1 MFKKQNAVK
10 KPLNAYQLKRNTSKW
25 IVNIFKFFFIAGMC
39 YLFLFP
45 VVYLITSALQHPST
59 TSDPTI
65 IFIPTKL
72 TLDNIKLA
80 FERLDY
86 LWSAGMSLI
95 VTVCGTLA
103 TLASCATVG
112 YGFARYK
119 FFERNIAFMLVI
131 ILIIIPPQTTT
142 LPTFITY
149 QNFDPAG
156 IISLLHKIMPGVV
169 KDDHLVLIG
178 SPLSMILPAI
188 FASGIRSGLCIY
200 IFRQF
205 FMGQPKELEEAAK
218 IDGCSAFGTYL
229 RVMLPLAGPAI
240 ITVSVLSA
248 VWYWTDTF
256 YTNIFF
262 FNSTAHQPL
271 SSALSVLRES
281 ATVKSGSN
289 VYDISQVRGLLASA
303 ALLTIVP
310 ILIAYLIVQRK
321 FTESIERTGI
331 VG

>member
-1 MFKKQNAVK
+1 MFKRENAIR
-10 KPLNAYQLKRNTSKW
+10 KPLSPYQLKRNTTKW
-25 IVNIFKFFFIAGMC
+25 IVNIIKFFFIAGMC

-45 VVYLITSALQHPST
+45 VVYLITSALQDPST

-65 IFIPTKL
+65 IFVPTKL
-72 TLDNIKLA
+72 TLDNFKLA
-80 FERLDY
+80 IQEMDY
-86 LWSAGMSLI
+86 WKSAGISLVI
-95 VTVCGTLA
+95 TIFGTLA

-119 FFERNIAFMLVI
+119 FFERNIAFILVI

-142 LPTFITY
+142 LPTFVTY

-156 IISLLHKIMPGVV
+156 IVSLLHKIMPAIV
-169 KDDHLVLIG
+169 KEDHLVLIG
-178 SPLSMILPAI
+178 SPLSMILPALL
-188 FASGIRSGLCIY
+188 ASGIRAGLCIY

-262 FNSTAHQPL
+262 FNSTSQQPL
-271 SSALSVLRES
+271 SSALSILRES
-281 ATVKSGSN
+281 ATVNGGSN

-303 ALLTIVP
+303 ALLTVIP
-310 ILIAYLIVQRK
+310 ILVAYLIVQRK

>member
-1 MFKKQNAVK
+1 MFKRENKIK
-10 KPLNAYQLKRNTSKW
+10 KPLNAYQLKKNTTKW
-25 IVNIFKFFFIAGMC
+25 IVNIIKFFFIAGMC

-45 VVYLITSALQHPST
+45 VVYLFTSAFQDPST
-59 TSDPTI
+59 TGDPTI
-65 IFIPTKL
+65 IFVPTKY
-72 TLDNIKLA
+72 TLENFKLA
-80 FERLDY
+80 IQEMDF
-86 LWSAGMSLI
+86 WNSAGMSLI
-95 VTVCGTLA
+95 ITILGTLA

-142 LPTFITY
+142 IPTFVTFRF
-149 QNFDPAG
+149 FDLGG
-156 IISLLHKIMPGVV
+156 ILGWFGIDPINLT
-169 KDDHLVLIG
+169 G
-178 SPLSMILPAI
+178 SPWAMVIPAL
-188 FASGIRSGLCIY
+188 FASGIRAGLCIY

-205 FMGQPKELEEAAK
+205 FIGQPKELEEAAK

-256 YTNIFF
+256 YTSIFF
-262 FNSTAHQPL
+262 FGSSSSQPL
-271 SSALSVLRES
+271 SSALSILRES
-281 ATVKSGSN
+281 ATVNGGSN
-289 VYDISQVRGLLASA
+289 VYDISQIRGLLASA
-303 ALLTIVP
+303 ALLTVIP

>member
-1 MFKKQNAVK
+1 MFKKLT
-10 KPLNAYQLKRNTSKW
+10 KPNSLKSYQLKRNTSKW
-25 IVNIFKFFFIAGMC
+25 IVNIVKFFFIAGMC

-45 VVYLITSALQHPST
+45 VVYLFTAALQHPST
-59 TSDPTI
+59 TNDPTI
-65 IFIPTKL
+65 IFVPTKL
-72 TLDNIKLA
+72 TLENFELA
-80 FERLDY
+80 IQEMDF
-86 LWSAGMSLI
+86 WSSISITLLI
-95 VTVCGTLA
+95 TVFGTLA
-103 TLASCATVG
+103 SLISCAMVG
-112 YGFARYK
+112 YGFARFK
-119 FFERNIAFMLVI
+119 FFENKIAFMLVI

-142 LPTFITY
+142 LPTFINY
-149 QNFDPAG
+149 QNFDPFG
-156 IISLLHKIMPGVV
+156 IASLLHAIGLLEQ
-169 KDDHLVLIG
+169 DHFMLIG
-178 SPLSMILPAI
+178 SPVSMILPAL

-218 IDGCSAFGTYL
+218 IDGCSAFGTYV

-262 FNSTAHQPL
+262 FSSTSDQPL
-271 SSALSVLRES
+271 SSALSILREA
-281 ATVKSGSN
+281 ATGN
-289 VYDISQVRGLLASA
+289 DGANFYDISQVRGMLASA
-303 ALLTIVP
+303 ALLCVIP
-310 ILIAYLIVQRK
+310 IILAYLVVQRK